1 GFDHSPI
8 GREGLFMKP
17 RVGFRK
23 QRELTRNR
31 ASLHRIGFVAAL
43 AVAFLMMGVHASSNS
58 VVGYL
63 YTVNNDTQQNGIA
76 VLERNADGSLKEV
89 AGSPFPTGGKGL
101 SGGDIDQQGA
111 IRVYGN
117 YVLAVN
123 PGSDSVAVLRKGE
136 DGKLTPVAGSPF
148 QSGGSAP
155 LS

>member
-1 GFDHSPI
+1 
-8 GREGLFMKP
+8 
-17 RVGFRK
+17 
-23 QRELTRNR
+23 
-31 ASLHRIGFVAAL
+31 
-43 AVAFLMMGVHASSNS
+43 MMGVHASSNS

-111 IRVYGN
+111 IRVYGT

-123 PGSDSVAVLRKGE
+123 AGSDSVAVLRKGE
-136 DGKLTPVAGSPF
+136 DGKLTPVMAHHFSRGGRASKSHGSR
-148 QSGGSAP
+148 G
-155 LS
+155 L